1 VWPGAKRDQSRIEGG
16 AGRLND
22 PGKGSERGSSGG
34 GRPRPEPEWVREEEI
49 RSEASDAARRGQRR
63 PPRQGSTRP
72 AERAPEHADGSDDLA
87 AAVGSRRAVRA
98 AKSLEDAKRAFRRD
112 RYREAAKLLRPLAE
126 SAPRVAPVREL
137 YGLSLYRLGRWRE
150 ALREL
155 EAFAALTQSTE
166 QHPVIADCNRA
177 LRRWNEVDL
186 RWTQLREASP
196 SAALMAEGRIV
207 VAGSLADRGRLA
219 EAVGLLD
226 RARWRVK
233 HPRDHHLATA
243 YALADLLERSGDVA
257 RARETFGWL
266 VDVDPD
272 FADAARRLAAV
283 G

>member
-1 VWPGAKRDQSRIEGG
+1 
-16 AGRLND
+16 
-22 PGKGSERGSSGG
+22 
-34 GRPRPEPEWVREEEI
+34 
-49 RSEASDAARRGQRR
+49 
-63 PPRQGSTRP
+63 
-72 AERAPEHADGSDDLA
+72 
-87 AAVGSRRAVRA
+87 
-98 AKSLEDAKRAFRRD
+98 
-112 RYREAAKLLRPLAE
+112 
-126 SAPRVAPVREL
+126 
-137 YGLSLYRLGRWRE
+137 
-150 ALREL
+150 
-155 EAFAALTQSTE
+155 
-166 QHPVIADCNRA
+166 VIADCNRA

-283 G
+283 GGARASARGFLSQGTAIFGAALPPPLLKARSEPPSQGRSV